1 MLALFR
7 SAVAILLNVKCL
19 GKAVEV
25 SIEKKYF
32 KLANNLSYLTYK
44 HLLDWLELGKDSI
57 KLKLWEYSNLN
68 QTFLKCL
75 SGSLLGVQVCPL

>member
-25 SIEKKYF
+25 SIEKNYF
-32 KLANNLSYLTYK
+32 KLANNLSNLTYK
-44 HLLDWLELGKDSI
+44 HLQ
-57 KLKLWEYSNLN
+57 N
-68 QTFLKCL
+68 
-75 SGSLLGVQVCPL
+75 